1 MVCCDNRYCRPPPP
15 DSLSSC
21 QRIGKSGHGSSA
33 DEVRIAAAERPLS
46 SMTLHHAARR
56 TTIATMLQRP
66 GRGRHARPTHRS
78 ANPTQALAVAT
89 KGLRAARP
97 RALLISTTDGRR
109 AAMGVLTV
117 GSNLALLTACEPP
130 AEALMAGATGAPRV
144 IKGTDG

>member
-1 MVCCDNRYCRPPPP
+1 MRGQLTGALTRPKHWQSRLKACVP
-15 DSLSSC
+15 
-21 QRIGKSGHGSSA
+21 
-33 DEVRIAAAERPLS
+33 
-46 SMTLHHAARR
+46 
-56 TTIATMLQRP
+56 
-66 GRGRHARPTHRS
+66 
-78 ANPTQALAVAT
+78 
-89 KGLRAARP
+89 P